1 MLPLQFLI
9 LKFVL
14 GPPKFFGTFEKRVPV
29 SNPAL
34 NPIKAFYAGLSFLS
48 LIALLYVGFLQ
59 IKVKV
64 AIKLCKYITNY
75 LKLSRKLGYV
85 YVEVGDPK
93 KVR

>member
-1 MLPLQFLI
+1 MI
-9 LKFVL
+9 LKFAL

-29 SNPAL
+29 SNPEL
-34 NPIKAFYAGLSFLS
+34 NPIKASYAGRSFLS

-59 IKVKV
+59 IKVKE

-75 LKLSRKLGYV
+75 LIMSRKLGHV
-85 YVEVGDPK
+85 NMEVGDPR